1 MGITI
6 KRINLVHLDF
16 TKTHG
21 GAFADVNTMHNLI
34 LDSVL

>member
-6 KRINLVHLDF
+6 KRIILVHLDF
-16 TKTHG
+16 TKTRG
-21 GAFADVNTMHNLI
+21 NAFDDVNMIHNFI